1 MLFVGVL
8 VPSQGEARRQVWGAV
23 CAQRMQEWSSALISY
38 SFDNRDALP
47 TFTWRAGQP
56 GVPGA
61 GVGEPKANLRAVQ
74 AQSLAMVRK
83 FAGRDDITAPDDWLP
98 QPHFTWLVL
107 HEAGHRNVLKT
118 VKCPED
124 RRGSLVELNWQRQ
137 GGPAPSISEFASTFE
152 FVPATWS
159 PNATLIYSDGKVLPI
174 VEPGPREGEYRV
186 PEGRPFGLKPRRTDE
201 VAFPDRKVILFDPFD
216 RHSASKKR
224 HYAHLSTCMACAWSP
239 PKLVRATDRVV
250 AMPRSSTC
258 WSTRPADGV
267 SGCSLHTGRGRAAA
281 RPWVVAVGDD
291 VEAERA
297 RVQSPRSK
305 RLLQRRRHRGI
316 FDGGCCVRD
325 GATSVIAGHVEEPAS
340 GLLQPLWVA
349 SVPCCAA
356 SCLSSRT
363 NRARARSDAARGST
377 CALR

>member
-1 MLFVGVL
+1 MALVVCLFMLFVGVF
-8 VPSQGEARRQVWGAV
+8 VPSQGEARRRVWGAV

-61 GVGEPKANLRAVQ
+61 GIGEPKANLRAVQ
-74 AQSLAMVRK
+74 AQALAMVRR

-107 HEAGHRNVLKT
+107 HEAGQRNVLKT

-224 HYAHLSTCMACAWSP
+224 HYAHPDAEQTLLM
-239 PKLVRATDRVV
+239 
-250 AMPRSSTC
+250 
-258 WSTRPADGV
+258 ADGSV
-267 SGCSLHTGRGRAAA
+267 RRQRTADANPGGLPNDPTGKAVPRFDSQPVVDPWEIRTDNVREVRGYYR
-281 RPWVVAVGDD
+281 W
-291 VEAERA
+291 
-297 RVQSPRSK
+297 
-305 RLLQRRRHRGI
+305 
-316 FDGGCCVRD
+316 
-325 GATSVIAGHVEEPAS
+325 TAS
-340 GLLQPLWVA
+340 GLKGADFNSPQVVRSPF
-349 SVPCCAA
+349 
-356 SCLSSRT
+356 
-363 NRARARSDAARGST
+363 ARPTDTVEWSIARS
-377 CALR
+377 LP